1 MIDPIYHNI
10 FLFYHLKFFIFLL
23 SLIEI
28 GRGQNDD
35 DLKIYQKQD

>member
-1 MIDPIYHNI
+1 MIDPICHNV

-23 SLIEI
+23 GLIEI
-28 GRGQNDD
+28 GRGQNNG